1 MNKGEWSGKR
11 DSNPRPLPWQGNALP
26 AELFPHFMDLKVS
39 HYFILSMMT
48 ALISHGRLKN
58 KK

>member
-1 MNKGEWSGKR
+1 
-11 DSNPRPLPWQGNALP
+11 
-26 AELFPHFMDLKVS
+26 MDLKVS